1 MCVFLCFCVC
11 VYLFLISSSA
21 LGKEKVQWMCPWEI
35 WFTELEVRGT
45 SPELSWLLCLPAVV
59 VKRHHTFSG
68 QMLEFNVPKQIGGR
82 GLWLTFQ
89 KLLSQRPSVSL
100 SCGVLWGCGMIVIS
114 TVDSVTW
121 RCFRVTRAVEGGPC
135 TVIEDPPPREFC
147 GHDSAQSASPYF
159 VFLIRSGQGFL
170 FPWVVGS

>member
-1 MCVFLCFCVC
+1 MCMFLCLYVC

-21 LGKEKVQWMCPWEI
+21 LGKEKVQWTCPWGI
-35 WFTELEVRGT
+35 WFAELEVRGT
-45 SPELSWLLCLPAVV
+45 SPKLSWLLCLLPVV
-59 VKRHHTFSG
+59 VKLHQTFSE
-68 QMLEFNVPKQIGGR
+68 QMLEFNIPKQIGGR

-89 KLLSQRPSVSL
+89 NLLSQRPLVSL

-114 TVDSVTW
+114 MVNSVTW
-121 RCFRVTRAVEGGPC
+121 RRFRVTRAVEGEPC

-147 GHDSAQSASPYF
+147 GHDSAQSTSPYF

-170 FPWVVGS
+170 FPWVVG